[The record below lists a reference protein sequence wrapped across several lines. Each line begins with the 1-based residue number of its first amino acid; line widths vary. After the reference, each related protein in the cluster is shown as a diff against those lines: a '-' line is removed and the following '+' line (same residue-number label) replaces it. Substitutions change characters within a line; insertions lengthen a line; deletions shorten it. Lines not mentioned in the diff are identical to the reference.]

1 MIHVREHQRKEPIKP
16 ADPFAP
22 VMEAR
27 RRAYAKRWG
36 VELPEYVST
45 SDRRV
50 MGMTHAEAQ
59 KLRTQFMQD
68 SLNAIAASDMQHD
81 ADRYKAQMTR
91 PSLASII
98 GDIRDLV
105 KVWNRIGGGS

>member
-22 VMEAR
+22 VIEAR

-36 VELPEYVST
+36 VELVGTDDVRLSRPV
-45 SDRRV
+45 
-50 MGMTHAEAQ
+50 
-59 KLRTQFMQD
+59 
-68 SLNAIAASDMQHD
+68 AAPV
-81 ADRYKAQMTR
+81 RGG

-98 GDIRDLV
+98 EDLRDLV
-105 KVWNRIGGGS
+105 KVWKKIGE